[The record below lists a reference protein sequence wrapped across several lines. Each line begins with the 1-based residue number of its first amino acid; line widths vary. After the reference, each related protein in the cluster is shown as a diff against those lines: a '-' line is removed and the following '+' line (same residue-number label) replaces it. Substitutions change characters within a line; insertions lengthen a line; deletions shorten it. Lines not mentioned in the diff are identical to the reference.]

1 MAVSQDLHHSDHAFV
16 GQAKMVLD
24 RAVGGVDH
32 ATALRLQRGRLA
44 ALDARARGSSW
55 RTWASGLAAA
65 SLAALAV
72 LFWTQPAVPPQHAAV
87 PLDDFEL
94 VTSVENV
101 ELAEDLEFF
110 HWLADD
116 DQAG

>member
-1 MAVSQDLHHSDHAFV
+1 MSQDLHPSDHEFV
-16 GQAKMVLD
+16 GHAKAVLD
-24 RAVGGVDH
+24 RAVGEVDQ
-32 ATALRLQRGRLA
+32 AAALRLQRGRLA
-44 ALDARARGSSW
+44 ALDVRSRRASW
-55 RTWASGLAAA
+55 VAWASGLAVA

-72 LFWTQPAVPPQHAAV
+72 LLWTQEAPSPQHAAIL
-87 PLDDFEL
+87 LDDFEL

>member
-1 MAVSQDLHHSDHAFV
+1 MSHGLHHSDHEFV
-16 GQAKMVLD
+16 GQAKGVLD
-24 RAVGGVDH
+24 RAVGEVDH
-32 ATALRLQRGRLA
+32 ATALRLQQGRLV
-44 ALDARARGSSW
+44 ALDARARRSSW
-55 RTWASGLAAA
+55 RTWASGLAVA
-65 SLAALAV
+65 SLAAMAAL
-72 LFWTQPAVPPQHAAV
+72 LWTQTAAPPQHAAV
-87 PLDDFEL
+87 SLDDFEL

>member
-1 MAVSQDLHHSDHAFV
+1 MSQDLHHSDHEFV
-16 GQAKMVLD
+16 GLAKGVLD
-24 RAVGGVDH
+24 RAVGEVDH
-32 ATALRLQRGRLA
+32 ATVLRLQQGRLA
-44 ALDARARGSSW
+44 ALDARARRSSW
-55 RTWASGLAAA
+55 RPWASGLAIA

-72 LFWTQPAVPPQHAAV
+72 LLWAQPAAPPPHAAV
-87 PLDDFEL
+87 SLDDFEL

>member
-1 MAVSQDLHHSDHAFV
+1 MSQDLHHSDHEFV
-16 GQAKMVLD
+16 GQAKVVLD
-24 RAVGGVDH
+24 CAVGELDH
-32 ATALRLQRGRLA
+32 ATVFRLQQGRFA
-44 ALDARARGSSW
+44 ALDARARRSSW
-55 RTWASGLAAA
+55 RIWASGLAVA

-72 LFWTQPAVPPQHAAV
+72 LLWTQPPAPQQHAAV

>member
-1 MAVSQDLHHSDHAFV
+1 MSQDVHHSDHEFV
-16 GQAKMVLD
+16 GQAKVVLD
-24 RAVGGVDH
+24 RALGEVDY
-32 ATALRLQRGRLA
+32 ATALRLQQGRLT
-44 ALDARARGSSW
+44 ALDAFAHRSSW
-55 RTWASGLAAA
+55 RVWASGVAGA
-65 SLAALAV
+65 SLVALAV
-72 LFWTQPAVPPQHAAV
+72 LLWTQPAAPPQHAAV
-87 PLDDFEL
+87 SLDDFEL

>member
-1 MAVSQDLHHSDHAFV
+1 MSQDPHHTDHEFV
-16 GQAKMVLD
+16 GRAKGVLD
-24 RAVGGVDH
+24 RAVGEIDH
-32 ATALRLQRGRLA
+32 ATALRLQQGRLA
-44 ALDARARGSSW
+44 ALDARARRSSW
-55 RTWASGLAAA
+55 RPWASGLAIA

-72 LFWTQPAVPPQHAAV
+72 LLWAQPAAPPQHAAV

-94 VTSVENV
+94 VTSAENV

>member
-1 MAVSQDLHHSDHAFV
+1 MRQDLHQDDWEFV
-16 GQAKMVLD
+16 GQAKGVLD
-24 RAVGGVDH
+24 RAVGEVDH
-32 ATALRLQRGRLA
+32 ATALRLQQGRLA
-44 ALDARARGSSW
+44 ALEARARRTSW
-55 RTWASGLAAA
+55 RSWASGLAIA

-72 LFWTQPAVPPQHAAV
+72 LFWTQPAPPPQHAAV

>member
-1 MAVSQDLHHSDHAFV
+1 MNQDLHHSDHEFV
-16 GQAKMVLD
+16 GQAKVVLD
-24 RAVGGVDH
+24 RAVGEVDH
-32 ATALRLQRGRLA
+32 ATALRLQQGRLS
-44 ALDARARGSSW
+44 ALDAYARRSPW
-55 RTWASGLAAA
+55 RTWVSGLAVA

-72 LFWTQPAVPPQHAAV
+72 LLWAQLAAPPQHAAV
-87 PLDDFEL
+87 SLDDFEL

-110 HWLADD
+110 HWLAGD

>member
-1 MAVSQDLHHSDHAFV
+1 MSQDLPRSDHEFV
-16 GQAKMVLD
+16 GHAKAVLD
-24 RAVGGVDH
+24 RAVGEVDR
-32 ATALRLQRGRLA
+32 ATALRLQQGRLA
-44 ALDARARGSSW
+44 ALDARTRRSSW
-55 RTWASGLAAA
+55 RLWASGVAVA

-72 LFWTQPAVPPQHAAV
+72 LLWTQPGAPPQHAAV
-87 PLDDFEL
+87 TLDDFEL

>member
-1 MAVSQDLHHSDHAFV
+1 MSQDLHHSDHEFV
-16 GQAKMVLD
+16 GRAKGVLD
-24 RAVGGVDH
+24 RAVGEVDH
-32 ATALRLQRGRLA
+32 ATVLRLQQGRLA
-44 ALDARARGSSW
+44 ALDARARRSSW
-55 RTWASGLAAA
+55 RPWASGLAIA

-72 LFWTQPAVPPQHAAV
+72 LLWTQEAPSPQHAAV

-110 HWLADD
+110 HWLADV
-116 DQAG
+116 DQTG

>member
-1 MAVSQDLHHSDHAFV
+1 MSQDLRHSDHEFV
-16 GQAKMVLD
+16 GQAKGVLD
-24 RAVGGVDH
+24 RTVGEVDH
-32 ATALRLQRGRLA
+32 ATALRLQQGRLA
-44 ALDARARGSSW
+44 ALDARARRSSW
-55 RTWASGLAAA
+55 RIWVSGLAIA

-72 LFWTQPAVPPQHAAV
+72 LLWTQQTASPQHAAV

-101 ELAEDLEFF
+101 ELAEDFELF

>member
-1 MAVSQDLHHSDHAFV
+1 MRRDVHHSDHEFV
-16 GQAKMVLD
+16 GQAKVVLD
-24 RAVGGVDH
+24 RAVGEVDH
-32 ATALRLQRGRLA
+32 ATALRLQQGRLA
-44 ALDARARGSSW
+44 ALDACAHRSSW
-55 RTWASGLAAA
+55 RVWASGVAVA
-65 SLAALAV
+65 SFAALAV
-72 LFWTQPAVPPQHAAV
+72 LLWMQPAAPPLHHAAV
-87 PLDDFEL
+87 SLDDFEL

>member
-1 MAVSQDLHHSDHAFV
+1 MSQDLHPSDHEFV
-16 GQAKMVLD
+16 GQAKVVLD
-24 RAVGGVDH
+24 RAVDEVDH
-32 ATALRLQRGRLA
+32 ATALRLQQGRFA
-44 ALDARARGSSW
+44 ALDVRAHRSSW
-55 RTWASGLAAA
+55 RIWASGLAVA

-72 LFWTQPAVPPQHAAV
+72 LLWTQQVAPPQHAAV
-87 PLDDFEL
+87 ALDDFEL

>member
-1 MAVSQDLHHSDHAFV
+1 MSQNLHHSDHEFV
-16 GQAKMVLD
+16 GQAKGVLD
-24 RAVGGVDH
+24 RAVGEVDH
-32 ATALRLQRGRLA
+32 ATVLRLQQGRLA
-44 ALDARARGSSW
+44 ALDVRARRSSW
-55 RTWASGLAAA
+55 RIWASGLAVV
-65 SLAALAV
+65 SLAALVV

>member
-1 MAVSQDLHHSDHAFV
+1 MSQDLHPSDHECV
-16 GQAKMVLD
+16 GQAKVVLD
-24 RAVGGVDH
+24 RAVGKVDH
-32 ATALRLQRGRLA
+32 ATALRLQQGRLA
-44 ALDARARGSSW
+44 SLDARARRSSW
-55 RTWASGLAAA
+55 RFWASGVAIA
-65 SLAALAV
+65 SLAALVV
-72 LFWTQPAVPPQHAAV
+72 LLWTQLAAPPQHATV
-87 PLDDFEL
+87 SLDDFEL

>member
-1 MAVSQDLHHSDHAFV
+1 MA
-16 GQAKMVLD
+16 
-24 RAVGGVDH
+24 AV
-32 ATALRLQRGRLA
+32 ALYV
-44 ALDARARGSSW
+44 
-55 RTWASGLAAA
+55 WAP
-65 SLAALAV
+65 
-72 LFWTQPAVPPQHAAV
+72 QPMSRQHAAV

-116 DQAG
+116 DTTG

>member
-1 MAVSQDLHHSDHAFV
+1 MSQGLHHSDHKFV

-24 RAVGGVDH
+24 RAVGEVDY
-32 ATALRLQRGRLA
+32 ATALRLQEGRLA
-44 ALDARARGSSW
+44 ALDARAHRFYW
-55 RTWASGLAAA
+55 RAWVSGLAVA
-65 SLAALAV
+65 SLAALA
-72 LFWTQPAVPPQHAAV
+72 LLLWTQPAAPPQHAAV

>member
-1 MAVSQDLHHSDHAFV
+1 MSHDLQQDDREFV
-16 GQAKMVLD
+16 RRAKTVWD
-24 RAVGGVDH
+24 RAVDEVDP
-32 ATALRLQRGRLA
+32 AVALRLQRGRLA
-44 ALDARARGSSW
+44 VLASRPHRISW
-55 RTWASGLAAA
+55 HAWVSGLAVASVAAVALLLWMQQPA
-65 SLAALAV
+65 SL
-72 LFWTQPAVPPQHAAV
+72 QHAAV

>member
-1 MAVSQDLHHSDHAFV
+1 MNQDLHPDDREFVTHAK
-16 GQAKMVLD
+16 QVLD
-24 RAVGGVDH
+24 RTVGEMDQSI
-32 ATALRLQRGRLA
+32 ALRLQRGRVA
-44 ALDARARGSSW
+44 ALDSPARRPSW
-55 RTWASGLAAA
+55 LAWASGLAVA
-65 SLAALAV
+65 SVAV
-72 LFWTQPAVPPQHAAV
+72 LALFLWQQQPAPQQHAAV

-116 DQAG
+116 DATG